1 MNYAGLYN
9 GQLVIGSW
17 DVLTLFEYYIFI
29 KLFYSVMENLC
40 FGEVV
45 RVFIDD
51 I

>member
-9 GQLVIGSW
+9 GQLVIGSC

-40 FGEVV
+40 M
-45 RVFIDD
+45 DD